1 MRRFVAAFFRHPFV
15 LILPAILVPL
25 IVVFIVRSFASS
37 YQSQATVYVPQVPPT
52 ASLGSSGAFTTPAQW
67 LQLDLTQYIQA
78 EPSFLVKV
86 ANETDMPKSYAK
98 GTPDVNGLMVA
109 RITAGI
115 KVTAIV
121 RNFVQIQYS
130 DTNPRLA
137 AQVIKAMLQE
147 YINESLANAQ
157 QNINNNID
165 LVNQAI
171 QDDTNALA
179 TDSAKKADYVQSH
192 PNLDLTNDAGYAA
205 LQLQYQNDL
214 LKLQS
219 DQQRLQSLT
228 GKDGQTNLIPFNITD
243 EPTVPTTPVV
253 KSKTTITAIVGG
265 VALGLGISLGLI
277 GLLAVADRRVHS
289 RDDLVDAMP
298 VPVLEVVPRLR
309 GLENESMVGSEE
321 SLTQLAQ
328 VPVLVTLP
336 RFAEST
342 ANQEHDRPFTNH
354 SEDE

>member
-25 IVVFIVRSFASS
+25 IVVFVVRSFASN

-67 LQLDLTQYIQA
+67 LQLDLTQYIQS

-86 ANETDMPKSYAK
+86 ANQTDMIKAYAK
-98 GTPDVNGLMVA
+98 GTPDVNGLMTA

-115 KVTAIV
+115 KVTASG
-121 RNFVQIQYS
+121 RNFVLVQYS
-130 DTNPRLA
+130 DTDPRLA
-137 AQVIKAMLQE
+137 AQVIKALLQE
-147 YINESLANAQ
+147 YITESLANAQ
-157 QNINNNID
+157 ANIQNNITIT
-165 LVNQAI
+165 NQAI
-171 QDDTNALA
+171 QDDTNTLA
-179 TDSAKKADYVQSH
+179 TDSTNKAAYVQSH
-192 PNLDLTNDAGYAA
+192 PNVDLTNDSTYAA
-205 LQLQYQNDL
+205 LQLQYQTDL
-214 LKLQS
+214 LKLQT
-219 DQQRLQSLT
+219 DQQRLQALT
-228 GKDGQTNLIPFNITD
+228 GKDVQTNLVPFNITD

-298 VPVLEVVPRLR
+298 IPVLEVVPRLR
-309 GLENESMVGSEE
+309 GLDNESMVGSEE

-328 VPVLVTLP
+328 VPVLATLP

-342 ANQEHDRPFTNH
+342 ANHDNNRPFTSH